1 MVNNYFTLLFLLLK
15 GGIGNLKVLAILQ
28 IKNDLL
34 SRMVSF
40 FFCFGT
46 RIKTCLGNVPNMS
59 QMRLE
64 SLNGLILGIFT
75 FSNRYNISGFY
86 QFVNLTNCGFDR

>member
-1 MVNNYFTLLFLLLK
+1 MCNLVNVLINNY
-15 GGIGNLKVLAILQ
+15 N
-28 IKNDLL
+28 L
-34 SRMVSF
+34 SRIVSF

-46 RIKTCLGNVPNMS
+46 RIKTCPGNVPNMS

-75 FSNRYNISGFY
+75 FSYRYNISGFY
-86 QFVNLTNCGFDR
+86 QFVNLANSGFGREFKVLLII